1 MEKDAVIGAFNES
14 DLRSATNV
22 KNHRLVLGYQG
33 FNNVT
38 FQWTTWLGKLDDP
51 FQNTGLVPSG
61 IRSNCT
67 SAPFTD
73 CHDSLLNRMQF
84 DFIYKF

>member
-1 MEKDAVIGAFNES
+1 M
-14 DLRSATNV
+14 
-22 KNHRLVLGYQG
+22 LGYQG

-51 FQNTGLVPSG
+51 FLNTSLVPSG

-67 SAPFTD
+67 NAPFAD
-73 CHDSLLNRMQF
+73 CRDSLLTRMQF